1 MIQFMVNEDRSAL
14 LPTNSASHKALAGP
28 TPGEGVI
35 IEFPEPYSHR
45 ELRKHVFATLGRVAK
60 AIGTDAEKLRIVL
73 LIRTGRCHLIEVPFI
88 DADGTRKAESRP
100 VVVVNS
106 MARQFMDEAE
116 LRAFWKDMRA
126 SIMDFLPNLSEEERA
141 SIAPMLNDC

>member
-1 MIQFMVNEDRSAL
+1 MPNADHSAL
-14 LPTNSASHKALAGP
+14 LPTNAAGYKALAGL
-28 TPGEGVI
+28 TPGESVM

-45 ELRKHVFATLGRVAK
+45 ELRKHVFATLDRVAK
-60 AIGTDAEKLRIVL
+60 ALNTDAEKLRIVM

-88 DADGTRKAESRP
+88 NARGDRKAESRP

-106 MARQFMDEAE
+106 MKRQFMDENE

-126 SIMDFLPNLSEEERA
+126 IIMDFLPNLTPDQCA
-141 SIAPMLNDC
+141 SIEPMLNGN